1 MRRLLLAGIVV
12 LLAGCADDGAAI
24 RTLTDGGS
32 AAGSGSAGGS
42 VAASG
47 SVPADCE
54 PVGDPASADT
64 TVATTLDEWSIT
76 AEPDEVPAGTI
87 TFDITN
93 AGAEPHELV
102 VVRAANPAD
111 LPVANGAV
119 DEASLPDGALIGEVE
134 GFPGGETCSGT
145 FELAAGDYV
154 LFCTIVETEADG
166 TIESHF
172 EEGMVSEFTVSS

>member
-1 MRRLLLAGIVV
+1 
-12 LLAGCADDGAAI
+12 
-24 RTLTDGGS
+24 
-32 AAGSGSAGGS
+32 
-42 VAASG
+42 
-47 SVPADCE
+47 
-54 PVGDPASADT
+54 
-64 TVATTLDEWSIT
+64 VATTLDEWSIT

-102 VVRAANPAD
+102 VVDAASPDD

-119 DEASLPDGALIGEVE
+119 DEAALPDGALIGEVE
-134 GFPGGETCSGT
+134 GFPGGQTCSRT
-145 FELAAGDYV
+145 FELVAGDYV

-166 TIESHF
+166 TIESHL